1 MEAKKR
7 TAVQGHLA
15 MRHDIDF
22 DSSLTSLIVALATEH

>member
-1 MEAKKR
+1 MATMEAKNL

-22 DSSLTSLIVALATEH
+22 DISLDY